1 MNPKSILEKNLK
13 NSIKAK
19 QNFLENPSVLEEFND
34 AIQALFECYSNGGKL
49 YLAGNGGSAADSQHL
64 AAEFVSKLAFDREA
78 LPAEALS
85 VDTSTI
91 TAIAN
96 DYGYEFIFSRQL
108 EANASPKDM
117 FLAITTSGNSD
128 NLIKALEFC
137 KKKKIKSILLSGK
150 EGGSSK
156 NLADFSI
163 IVPGDTTAEIQEIH
177 ILVGHSMCEFIE
189 KEFFPIK

>member
-19 QNFLENPSVLEEFND
+19 QDFLENPPILEEFND
-34 AIQALFECYSNGGKL
+34 AIEALFECYSNGGKL

-128 NLIKALEFC
+128 N
-137 KKKKIKSILLSGK
+137 
-150 EGGSSK
+150 SSV
-156 NLADFSI
+156 L
-163 IVPGDTTAEIQEIH
+163 
-177 ILVGHSMCEFIE
+177 
-189 KEFFPIK
+189 

>member
-1 MNPKSILEKNLK
+1 MKPKAILEKNLR
-13 NSIKAK
+13 NSINAK
-19 QNFLENPSVLEEFND
+19 QNFLEDASIIKEFND
-34 AIQALFECYSNGGKL
+34 AIEALYECYSNGGKL

-64 AAEFVSKLAFDREA
+64 AAEFISKLAFDREA

-108 EANASPKDM
+108 EANASSKDM

-156 NLADFSI
+156 GLADFSI
-163 IVPGDTTAEIQEIH
+163 IVPGNTTAEIQEIH

-189 KEFFPIK
+189 KSIFPIK

>member
-19 QNFLENPSVLEEFND
+19 QDFLENPPILEEFND
-34 AIQALFECYSNGGKL
+34 AIEALFECYSNGGKL

-96 DYGYEFIFSRQL
+96 
-108 EANASPKDM
+108 EACIVFDKD
-117 FLAITTSGNSD
+117 
-128 NLIKALEFC
+128 E
-137 KKKKIKSILLSGK
+137 
-150 EGGSSK
+150 SK
-156 NLADFSI
+156 
-163 IVPGDTTAEIQEIH
+163 
-177 ILVGHSMCEFIE
+177 
-189 KEFFPIK
+189 FPITNFILNLNDMTIFFI

>member
-117 FLAITTSGNSD
+117 FLAITTSGNSV
-128 NLIKALEFC
+128 NLINALEFC
-137 KKKKIKSILLSGK
+137 KKKKIKTILLSGK

-163 IVPGDTTAEIQEIH
+163 IVPGETTAEIQEIH

>member
-19 QNFLENPSVLEEFND
+19 QDFRENPPILEEFND
-34 AIQALFECYSNGGKL
+34 AIEALFECYSNGGKL

>member
-19 QNFLENPSVLEEFND
+19 QDFLENPPILEEFND
-34 AIQALFECYSNGGKL
+34 AIEALFECYSNGGKL

>member
-1 MNPKSILEKNLK
+1 MNPKSILEKNLR

-19 QNFLENPSVLEEFND
+19 QSFLQSLSILEEFND
-34 AIQALFECYSNGGKL
+34 AIKALFECYSKGGKL

-117 FLAITTSGNSD
+117 FLAITTSGNSV
-128 NLIKALEFC
+128 NLINALEFC
-137 KKKKIKSILLSGK
+137 KKKKIKTILLSGK

-163 IVPGDTTAEIQEIH
+163 IVPGETTAEIQEIH